1 MDRVRTGIIGFD
13 ELLEGGFP
21 RGRSI
26 LVSGGCGTGK
36 TTFGVQYVY
45 AGAEKY
51 GEPGIYVT
59 LDERPKLIRED
70 CLNFGWDLK
79 KLEEENMLQIIDGAI
94 ARIGIPSDEEFSLP
108 STGFDVDKLLI
119 EILTSIKRYGAK
131 RVVIDSIPALGF
143 NLKTEHDIRKA
154 ILKLGY
160 MLEKAGVTSLLIS
173 EIGEK
178 KNTFS
183 KYGVEEYLVDGVI
196 VMHYMGVGMTSNRTL
211 HIRKMRGTKHS
222 EDLHPLEIS
231 QRGLIVHRIEEEYG
245 EV

>member
-1 MDRVRTGIIGFD
+1 MERVRTGIIGLD

-21 RGRSI
+21 EGRAI

-36 TTFGVQYVY
+36 TTFGVQYIY

-59 LDERPKLIRED
+59 LDERPSLIRED
-70 CLNFGWDLK
+70 CLTFGWDLR
-79 KLEEENMLQIIDGAI
+79 KLEEENMIQIIDGSI
-94 ARIGIPSDEEFSLP
+94 ARIGIPSDEEFALP

-119 EILTSIKRYGAK
+119 EILSSIKRYGAK
-131 RVVIDSIPALGF
+131 RVVIDSIPSLGY
-143 NLKTEHDIRKA
+143 NLKTEHEIRRA

-160 MLEKAGVTSLLIS
+160 LLEKAGVTSILIS
-173 EIGEK
+173 ELGEG
-178 KNTFS
+178 KNRFS

-196 VMHYMGVGMTSNRTL
+196 VLHYMGVGMTSNRTL

-222 EDLHPLEIS
+222 EDLHPLEIT
-231 QRGLIVHRIEEEYG
+231 QRGIVVRRIEEEYG
-245 EV
+245 EG